1 MSDLTFTN
9 RSIVDFKQ
17 KLTGGGARSNLF
29 EVEIEYPI
37 EIAVDT
43 SANGPKEFGK
53 FMIKAAE
60 IPASNLGNIPVP
72 FRGRVLPIAGDRTF
86 DPWTVTIINDTNFRL
101 RDVMERWSDGINDI
115 QTAQGTVDP
124 ETYQTKATVLQLSR
138 GTSTDGKITSD
149 KNIPILR
156 TYDFVGIYPNVV
168 SSIPLDHGATDQI
181 EEFQVTFN
189 YLYWEV
195 RGGKDRT
202 GTSLVDK
209 GETGAAGQAFS
220 IATVGDVT

>member
-29 EVEIEYPI
+29 EVEIEYPESI
-37 EIAVDT
+37 NVTTGSE
-43 SANGPKEFGK
+43 GPKEFGK

-86 DPWTVTIINDTNFRL
+86 DPWTVTIINDTNFRI
-101 RDVMERWSDGINDI
+101 REAMEVWSNSINDL
-115 QTAQGTVDP
+115 QTSQGLINPVD
-124 ETYQTKATVLQLSR
+124 YQTSAKVKQLSR
-138 GTSTDGKITSD
+138 KGGVDPGAID
-149 KNIPILR
+149 VLR
-156 TYDFVGIYPNVV
+156 EYRFEGIYPNVV
-168 SSIPLDHGATDQI
+168 SSIPLDYGATDQI

-189 YLYWEV
+189 YLFYSVTDGITIGES
-195 RGGKDRT
+195 GSPDGA
-202 GTSLVDK
+202 SL
-209 GETGAAGQAFS
+209 
-220 IATVGDVT
+220 I

>member
-1 MSDLTFTN
+1 MSDLTFKN

-86 DPWTVTIINDTNFRL
+86 DPWTVTIINDTNFKI
-101 RDVMERWSDGINDI
+101 RDAMEQWSNSINDL
-115 QTAQGTVDP
+115 QTSQGIIDP
-124 ETYQTKATVLQLSR
+124 ADYQTNAKVKQLSR
-138 GTSTDGKITSD
+138 KGGNDPGKID
-149 KNIPILR
+149 VLR
-156 TYDFVGIYPNVV
+156 EYRFEGIYPNVV
-168 SSIPLDHGATDQI
+168 SSIPLDYGATDQI

-189 YLYWEV
+189 YLFYSV
-195 RGGKDRT
+195 TD
-202 GTSLVDK
+202 
-209 GETGAAGQAFS
+209 GETLGNSGGIQDL
-220 IATVGDVT
+220 I